1 VGRRGERR
9 ARRHWGVADKPVRY
23 IIVVVPPKVMPSN

>member
-1 VGRRGERR
+1 MLSCL
-9 ARRHWGVADKPVRY
+9 HWGLPDKPVRY